1 MSNSMI
7 RKCRAFSVVVAILL
21 VAAAAAADEIRVVT
35 SGAFTAAYLEL
46 VPQFERASGHKVVT
60 AFGASIGPA
69 PSAIPNRLQRGEPI
83 DVVILAASALDD
95 LIKDGKVAAGSR
107 VDLVRSSIGMA
118 VRAGAPKPDIS
129 TLEAFKQTL
138 LNAKSIGFSSSASG
152 VYFFSELFPRLGI
165 TDAIRAKSRMV
176 DSGPVGALL
185 TRGDVEIGFQ
195 QISELLP
202 VAGIDY
208 VGPLPSGA
216 QRVTV
221 FSAGLVAA
229 AKSPAAAKALVDFL
243 ASPAAAGAIR
253 KSGLEPASAVS
264 PAAGTGSLISEFVFE
279 TAPFASA
286 HASTIVETKE
296 GLVAAW
302 FGGTREGAADV
313 GIWLSRRGTSG
324 WTAPVEV
331 ATGLQ
336 PDGTRHPCWNPVL
349 FQMPDASLA
358 LFYKVGPSPQEW
370 WGMIRSSRDSGRTW
384 GDGTRLPDGILGPIK
399 NKPVSLSDGA
409 IVASSSTESHERPSK
424 WRVHFERSV
433 DGGRT
438 WTMASPSRPT
448 EGSEIDA
455 IQPSILMH
463 PGGRLEAVGRTRAEH
478 VFETWSTD
486 GGKTWTPIALTAL
499 PNPSSGI
506 DAVTL
511 RDGRH
516 LIVYNHTTRGR
527 SPLNVAISNDG
538 RRWEAAL
545 VLESEPGEYSYPAVI
560 QGADGL
566 VHITYT
572 WRRRRIKHVVID
584 PATLKAIPMPDGK
597 WPLA

>member
-1 MSNSMI
+1 MI
-7 RKCRAFSVVVAILL
+7 RRIVVVVLASLL
-21 VAAAAAADEIRVVT
+21 VASAAAADEIRVVT

-46 VPQFERASGHKVVT
+46 VPQFERATGHKVVT

-69 PSAIPNRLQRGEPI
+69 ASAIPNRLQRGEPI
-83 DVVILAASALDD
+83 DLVILAASALDA
-95 LIKDGKVAAGSR
+95 LITDGKVAAGSR

-129 TLEAFKQTL
+129 TLEAFKRTL
-138 LNAKSIGFSSSASG
+138 LSATSIGFSSSASG
-152 VYFFSELFPRLGI
+152 VYFFTELFPRLGI
-165 TDAIRAKSRMV
+165 ADAVRAKSRMV

-185 TRGDVEIGFQ
+185 VSGEVEIGFQ

-221 FSAGLVAA
+221 FSAGIVAG

-243 ASPAAAGAIR
+243 ASPAAVGAIR

-264 PAAGTGSLISEFVFE
+264 SAAGEASLVSEFVFE
-279 TAPFASA
+279 TVPFASA
-286 HASTIVETKE
+286 HASTIVETKD

-302 FGGTREGAADV
+302 FGGTREGASDV

-324 WTAPVEV
+324 WTPPVEV
-331 ATGLQ
+331 ATGTQ
-336 PDGTRHPCWNPVL
+336 SDGTRHPCWNPVL
-349 FQMPDASLA
+349 FQLPDASLA
-358 LFYKVGPSPQEW
+358 LFYKVGPSPQTW
-370 WGMIRSSRDSGRTW
+370 WGMVRTSHDNGRTW
-384 GDGTRLPDGILGPIK
+384 DAGRRLPDGILGPIK
-399 NKPVSLSDGA
+399 NKPVVISNGA
-409 IVASSSTESHERPSK
+409 IVASSSTESPERPSK

-438 WTMASPSRPT
+438 WTKVSPAGAAAER
-448 EGSEIDA
+448 EIDA
-455 IQPSILMH
+455 IQPSILIH
-463 PGGRLEAVGRTRAEH
+463 PGGKLEAVGRTRAER

-486 GGKTWTPIALTAL
+486 GGKTWTPLALTAL
-499 PNPSSGI
+499 PNPSAGT

-516 LIVYNHTTRGR
+516 LIVYNHTVRGR
-527 SPLNVAISNDG
+527 SPLNIAISGDG
-538 RRWEAAL
+538 RRWDAAL

-560 QGADGL
+560 QGADGF

-572 WRRRRIKHVVID
+572 WKRLRIKHVVLD
-584 PATLKAIPMPDGK
+584 PAALKAIPMPDGK
-597 WPLA
+597 WPLV